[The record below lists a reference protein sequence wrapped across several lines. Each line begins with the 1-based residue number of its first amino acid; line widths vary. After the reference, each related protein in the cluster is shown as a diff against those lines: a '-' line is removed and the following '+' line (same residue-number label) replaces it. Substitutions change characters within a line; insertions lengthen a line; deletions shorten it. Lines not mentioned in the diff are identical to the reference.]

1 MKRPNLQFTSSLI
14 LDNHPMKCV
23 NPKLKIQYYIILE
36 YFVKQVGDSE
46 YTDFRLNQY
55 RDILVEDSQKL
66 DLTSISIDKLIRSM
80 LNCTLKPWKKKY
92 CYWIMCDI
100 ALILLDEI
108 NIQKAADS
116 MKLFLSKRK
125 QKQIDVLL
133 SVLKNDKFD
142 KNSIN
147 FAADLIEQYREN
159 YHFLK
164 KPELRFIVTANMSAG
179 KSTLVNALIG
189 KSLARTSQE
198 TCTGNICYIYN
209 KPFEDNHIHFET
221 SQLNLD
227 ATVSEIK
234 KFNWKTVTST
244 ASYFRNL
251 SEQKHRICIIDTPGV
266 NSTLEI
272 KHGEVTRQAIKSES
286 YHKLIYV
293 LNANKLGTDEE
304 MKYLKW
310 ICENVPKDKIIFVL
324 NKLDDFKCLDD
335 DIETSIEGVRN
346 DLFNLGYENPTICPL
361 SAYFA
366 LLIKLKH
373 KGDILTEDEED
384 EYELYNKKF
393 SKPFYDLLKY
403 YEGIEEDI
411 NDNETISM
419 SKKCGLYGFEKVL
432 FGGNL

>member
-1 MKRPNLQFTSSLI
+1 MKRPNVHFTSSLI

-23 NPKLKIQYYIILE
+23 KPKLKIQYYIILE
-36 YFVKQVGDSE
+36 YFVKQVEDSE
-46 YTDFRLNQY
+46 YTNCRLNQY
-55 RDILVEDSQKL
+55 RDILLEDRQKL
-66 DLTSISIDKLIRSM
+66 DLTNISIENLIRSM
-80 LNCTLKPWKKKY
+80 VNSTLKPWKKKY
-92 CYWIMCDI
+92 RYWIMCDI
-100 ALILLDEI
+100 ALILLDEN

-116 MKLFLSKRK
+116 MKLFLSRQK

-133 SVLKNDKFD
+133 SVLKNEKFD

-147 FAADLIEQYREN
+147 FASDLIEQYHKN
-159 YHFLK
+159 YHFSK

-198 TCTGNICYIYN
+198 ACTGNICYIYN

-234 KFNWKTVTST
+234 NFDWRTVAST
-244 ASYFRNL
+244 ASYFRHL
-251 SEQKHRICIIDTPGV
+251 SEQKFRICIIDTPGV
-266 NSTLEI
+266 NSTLET
-272 KHGEVTRQAIKSES
+272 KHGEITREAIKSES

-304 MKYLKW
+304 IKYLKW
-310 ICENVPKDKIIFVL
+310 ICENVPMNKIIFVL
-324 NKLDDFKCLDD
+324 NKLDDFKCTDD
-335 DIETSIEGVRN
+335 DIEASIEGVRN
-346 DLFNLGYENPTICPL
+346 DLFALGYENPIICPL

-373 KGDILTEDEED
+373 KGEILTDDEED
-384 EYELYNKKF
+384 EYVLYTKKF

-403 YEGIEEDI
+403 DEGIEEDKK
-411 NDNETISM
+411 DDEMISM
-419 SKKCGLYGFEKVL
+419 SKKCGLYGLENIL
-432 FGGNL
+432 FGGQL

>member
-23 NPKLKIQYYIILE
+23 KPKLKIQYYIILE
-36 YFVKQVGDSE
+36 YFVKQVEDSE
-46 YTDFRLNQY
+46 YTTFRLNQY
-55 RDILVEDSQKL
+55 RDILLEDTRKP
-66 DLTSISIDKLIRSM
+66 DLTNISIDNLIHSM
-80 LNCTLKPWKKKY
+80 VNCTLKPWKKKY
-92 CYWIMCDI
+92 RYWIMCDI

-147 FAADLIEQYREN
+147 FAANLIEQYREN

-227 ATVSEIK
+227 ATASEIK
-234 KFNWKTVTST
+234 NFDWRTVAST
-244 ASYFRNL
+244 ASYFRHL
-251 SEQKHRICIIDTPGV
+251 SERKIRICIIDTPGV
-266 NSTLEI
+266 NSTLD
-272 KHGEVTRQAIKSES
+272 KRHGEITREAIKSES

-304 MKYLKW
+304 IRYLKW
-310 ICENVPKDKIIFVL
+310 ICENVPMNKIIFVL
-324 NKLDDFKCLDD
+324 NKLDDFKCTDD
-335 DIETSIEGVRN
+335 DIEASIEGVRN
-346 DLFNLGYENPTICPL
+346 DLFALGYENPIICPL

-373 KGDILTEDEED
+373 KGEILTDDEED
-384 EYELYNKKF
+384 EYVFYTKKF

-403 YEGIEEDI
+403 YEGIEEDRK
-411 NDNETISM
+411 DDEMISM
-419 SKKCGLYGFEKVL
+419 SKKCGLYDFEDIL
-432 FGGNL
+432 FGGEL

>member
-1 MKRPNLQFTSSLI
+1 MKRPNVHFTSSLI

-23 NPKLKIQYYIILE
+23 KPKLKIQYYMVLE
-36 YFVKQVGDSE
+36 YFVKQVEDSE
-46 YTDFRLNQY
+46 YTNCRLNQY
-55 RDILVEDSQKL
+55 RDILLEDRQKL
-66 DLTSISIDKLIRSM
+66 DLTNISIENLIRSM

-92 CYWIMCDI
+92 RYLIMCDI

-116 MKLFLSKRK
+116 MKLFLSKGK

-147 FAADLIEQYREN
+147 FAADLIEQYRNN

-164 KPELRFIVTANMSAG
+164 RPELRFIVTANMSAG

-198 TCTGNICYIYN
+198 ACTGNICYIYD
-209 KPFEDNHIHFET
+209 KPFDDNHIHFET
-221 SQLNLD
+221 SELNLD
-227 ATVSEIK
+227 ADVSDIK
-234 KFNWKTVTST
+234 SVDWTTVTSI
-244 ASYFRNL
+244 ASYFRHL
-251 SEQKHRICIIDTPGV
+251 SEQQLRICIIDTPGV
-266 NSTLEI
+266 NSTLNK
-272 KHGEVTRQAIKSES
+272 KHGEITREAIKSES

-293 LNANKLGTDEE
+293 LNANKLGTNEE
-304 MKYLKW
+304 IKYLKW
-310 ICENVPKDKIIFVL
+310 ISENVPMNKIIFVL
-324 NKLDDFKCLDD
+324 NKLDDFKWTDD
-335 DIETSIEGVRN
+335 DIEASIEGVRN
-346 DLFNLGYENPTICPL
+346 DLFNLGYENPTICPI

-373 KGDILTEDEED
+373 KGETLTEDEED
-384 EYELYNKKF
+384 EYALYTKKF
-393 SKPFYDLLKY
+393 SRPFYDLLKY

-411 NDNETISM
+411 NDDETISI
-419 SKKCGLYGFEKVL
+419 SKRCGLYGFEKVL

>member
-1 MKRPNLQFTSSLI
+1 MKRPNVHFTSSLI

-23 NPKLKIQYYIILE
+23 KPKLKIQYYIILE
-36 YFVKQVGDSE
+36 YFVKQVEDSE
-46 YTDFRLNQY
+46 YTNCRLNQY
-55 RDILVEDSQKL
+55 RDILLEDRQKL
-66 DLTSISIDKLIRSM
+66 DLTNISIENLIRSM

-92 CYWIMCDI
+92 RYLIMCDI

-116 MKLFLSKRK
+116 MKLFLSKGK

-234 KFNWKTVTST
+234 NFDKRTSTST
-244 ASYFRNL
+244 ASYFTHL
-251 SEQKHRICIIDTPGV
+251 IEQKLRICIIDTPGV
-266 NSTLEI
+266 NSTLN
-272 KHGEVTRQAIKSES
+272 KRHGEITREAIKSES

-304 MKYLKW
+304 IRYLKW
-310 ICENVPKDKIIFVL
+310 ICENVPMNKIIFVL
-324 NKLDDFKCLDD
+324 NKLDDFKCTDD
-335 DIETSIEGVRN
+335 DIEASIEGVRN
-346 DLFNLGYENPTICPL
+346 DLFALGYENPIICPL

-373 KGDILTEDEED
+373 KGEILTDDEED
-384 EYELYNKKF
+384 EYVLYTKKF

-403 YEGIEEDI
+403 YEGIEGDI
-411 NDNETISM
+411 NDDEMISM
-419 SKKCGLYGFEKVL
+419 SKKCGLYGLENIL
-432 FGGNL
+432 FGGQL

>member
-1 MKRPNLQFTSSLI
+1 MKPNLQFTSSLI

-23 NPKLKIQYYIILE
+23 NPKLKIQYYMVLE
-36 YFVKQVGDSE
+36 YFVKQFEDNE

-55 RDILVEDSQKL
+55 KDILLENNLKP
-66 DLTSISIDKLIRSM
+66 DLTNTSIDNVIRSM
-80 LNCTLKPWKKKY
+80 VNCTLKPWKKKY
-92 CYWIMCDI
+92 RYLIMCDI
-100 ALILLDEI
+100 ALVLLDEI

-116 MKLFLSKRK
+116 MKLFLTKRK

-147 FAADLIEQYREN
+147 FASDLIEQYRKN

-164 KPELRFIVTANMSAG
+164 KPELRFIITANMSAG

-198 TCTGNICYIYN
+198 VCTGNICYIYN
-209 KPFEDNHIHFET
+209 KPFEDNHIHFEN

-227 ATVSEIK
+227 ANVSDIK
-234 KFNWKTVTST
+234 NFSWERASSS
-244 ASYFRNL
+244 ASYFRHL
-251 SEQKHRICIIDTPGV
+251 SEQKIRICIIDTPGV
-266 NSTLEI
+266 NSTLNK
-272 KHGEVTRQAIKSES
+272 KHGEITREAIKSES

-304 MKYLKW
+304 IKYLKW
-310 ICENVPKDKIIFVL
+310 ISENVPMNKIIFVL
-324 NKLDDFKCLDD
+324 NKLDDFKCIDD
-335 DIETSIEGVRN
+335 DIEASIEDVRN
-346 DLFNLGYENPTICPL
+346 DLFNLGYKNPTICPI

-373 KGDILTEDEED
+373 KGERLTDDEEA
-384 EYELYNKKF
+384 EYELYTKKF
-393 SKPFYDLLKY
+393 SRPFYDLLKY
-403 YEGIEEDI
+403 YVGIDGDI
-411 NDNETISM
+411 NDDETILM

-432 FGGNL
+432 FGGEL

>member
-1 MKRPNLQFTSSLI
+1 MKPNLQFTSSLI
-14 LDNHPMKCV
+14 LDNHPIKCV
-23 NPKLKIQYYIILE
+23 NPKLKVQYYMVLE
-36 YFVKQVGDSE
+36 YFIKQFEDNE
-46 YTDFRLNQY
+46 YTNFRLNQY
-55 RDILVEDSQKL
+55 RDILLEDNQKS
-66 DLTSISIDKLIRSM
+66 DLTNISMDNLIRSM

-92 CYWIMCDI
+92 RYLIMCDI

-116 MKLFLSKRK
+116 MKLFLSKGK

-147 FAADLIEQYREN
+147 FAADLIEQYRNN

-164 KPELRFIVTANMSAG
+164 RPELRFIVTANMSAG

-198 TCTGNICYIYN
+198 ACTGNICYIYN

-234 KFNWKTVTST
+234 NFDMRTSTST

-251 SEQKHRICIIDTPGV
+251 IEQKLRICVIDTPGV
-266 NSTLEI
+266 NSTLDT
-272 KHGEVTRQAIKSES
+272 KHGEITREAIKSES

-304 MKYLKW
+304 IKYLKW
-310 ICENVPKDKIIFVL
+310 IFENVPMNKIIFVL
-324 NKLDDFKCLDD
+324 NKLDDFKCTDD
-335 DIETSIEGVRN
+335 DIEASIEGVRN
-346 DLFNLGYENPTICPL
+346 DLFNLGYKNPTICPI

-373 KGDILTEDEED
+373 KGETLTDDEED
-384 EYELYNKKF
+384 EYVLYTKKF
-393 SKPFYDLLKY
+393 SRPFYNLLTY
-403 YEGIEEDI
+403 YEGIEKDI
-411 NDNETISM
+411 NDDEMISM
-419 SKKCGLYGFEKVL
+419 SKKCGIYGFEKVL
-432 FGGNL
+432 FGGEL